1 MTKQLVTRTHD
12 ERGMTTAE
20 YALGT
25 IAVIAL
31 VAAVIAYLTGDAFD
45 QQIVTIFNEITKWI
59 LSFVGKE

>member
-1 MTKQLVTRTHD
+1 MTKQLVARTHD

-45 QQIVTIFNEITKWI
+45 HQIVTIFNEITKWI
-59 LSFVGKE
+59 LSFVGKK

>member
-1 MTKQLVTRTHD
+1 MSTQLMNRPRD

-31 VAAVIAYLTGDAFD
+31 VAAVIAAQTGDTFD
-45 QQIVTIFNEITKWI
+45 KQITEVFRQLVDWI
-59 LSFVGKE
+59 LSFIEK

>member
-1 MTKQLVTRTHD
+1 MSTQLMTRPRD

-31 VAAVIAYLTGDAFD
+31 VAAVIAYLGGDAFD
-45 QQIVTIFNEITKWI
+45 RQIVAVFNEITQWI
-59 LSFVGKE
+59 LSFVGK

>member
-1 MTKQLVTRTHD
+1 MFNQIVAVTRS

-31 VAAVIAYLTGDAFD
+31 VAAVIAYLTGDTFD
-45 QQIVTIFNEITKWI
+45 KQITEVFRQLVDWI
-59 LSFVGKE
+59 LSFIEK

>member
-1 MTKQLVTRTHD
+1 MTKQLVARSHD

-31 VAAVIAYLTGDAFD
+31 VAAVIAYVTGDAFD
-45 QQIVTIFNEITKWI
+45 GQITRIFGQIVDWI
-59 LSFVGKE
+59 LSFVGR

>member
-1 MTKQLVTRTHD
+1 MTKHLVARTHD

-31 VAAVIAYLTGDAFD
+31 IAAFVAYASGGAFN
-45 QQIVTIFNEITKWI
+45 NEIARVFKEIVDWI
-59 LSFVGKE
+59 LTFVGTK

>member
-1 MTKQLVTRTHD
+1 MPNQLVARSHD

-45 QQIVTIFNEITKWI
+45 KQIVAIFNQISGWI
-59 LSFVGKE
+59 VSFIGS

>member
-1 MTKQLVTRTHD
+1 MTKQLVARTHD

-31 VAAVIAYLTGDAFD
+31 VAAVIAYLTGGAFD
-45 QQIVTIFNEITKWI
+45 HQIVTIFNEITKWI
-59 LSFVGKE
+59 LSFIGK

>member
-1 MTKQLVTRTHD
+1 MPNQLVARSHD

-45 QQIVTIFNEITKWI
+45 KQIVAIFNQISGWIT
-59 LSFVGKE
+59 SFIGS

>member
-1 MTKQLVTRTHD
+1 MSTQLMTRPRD

-31 VAAVIAYLTGDAFD
+31 VAAVIAYLTGDTFD
-45 QQIVTIFNEITKWI
+45 KQITEVFRQLVDWI
-59 LSFVGKE
+59 LSFIEK

>member
-1 MTKQLVTRTHD
+1 MTKQLVAHPRG

-31 VAAVIAYLTGDAFD
+31 VAAVIAYLSGDAFD
-45 QQIVTIFNEITKWI
+45 RQIVSIFSEITKWI
-59 LSFVGKE
+59 LSFIPK

>member
-1 MTKQLVTRTHD
+1 MTMKLVAGPPG

-31 VAAVIAYLTGDAFD
+31 VAAVIAYVTGDAFD
-45 QQIVTIFNEITKWI
+45 GQITQIFAEITKWI
-59 LSFVGKE
+59 LTFVGKT

>member
-1 MTKQLVTRTHD
+1 MSNQLVMRPHD

-31 VAAVIAYLTGDAFD
+31 VAAVIAFVSGDAFD
-45 QQIVTIFNEITKWI
+45 KHIANVVKQLIDWI
-59 LSFVGKE
+59 LTFIG

>member
-1 MTKQLVTRTHD
+1 MSKKLMARPHD

-31 VAAVIAYLTGDAFD
+31 VAAVIAYLSGEAFD
-45 QQIVTIFNEITKWI
+45 RQIVAVFNEITQWI
-59 LSFVGKE
+59 LSFVGKR

>member
-1 MTKQLVTRTHD
+1 MSTQLMTRPRD

-45 QQIVTIFNEITKWI
+45 QQIVAIFNEITKWI
-59 LSFVGKE
+59 LTFVGKA

>member
-1 MTKQLVTRTHD
+1 MPNQLVARPCD

-31 VAAVIAYLTGDAFD
+31 VAAVIAYVSGDAFD
-45 QQIVTIFNEITKWI
+45 NQITQIFKQITDWI
-59 LSFVGKE
+59 LTFVGK